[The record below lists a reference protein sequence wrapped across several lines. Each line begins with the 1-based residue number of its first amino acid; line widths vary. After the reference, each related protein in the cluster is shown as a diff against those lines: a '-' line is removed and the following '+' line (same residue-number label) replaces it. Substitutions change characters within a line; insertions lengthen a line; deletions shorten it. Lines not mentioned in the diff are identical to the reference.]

1 MLRTV
6 ERIQGLPRN
15 TLTQAEQKQLKES
28 NILVD
33 RTANAA
39 EAPSRVKKPWGI
51 ENPDHG
57 EDRPSLWLMPQIKTP
72 GHPLRPVQSGTG
84 DYQTYQADV
93 GQDGPLTPEHP
104 IQEYKKADGTTGR
117 GAHIPTV
124 QRWITNSEGKQ

>member
-6 ERIQGLPRN
+6 EGIQGLPRN

-51 ENPDHG
+51 ETHTTEKTDPAYG
-57 EDRPSLWLMPQIKTP
+57 SCLRSRP
-72 GHPLRPVQSGTG
+72 
-84 DYQTYQADV
+84 
-93 GQDGPLTPEHP
+93 QD
-104 IQEYKKADGTTGR
+104 IRFDQCR
-117 GAHIPTV
+117 V
-124 QRWITNSEGKQ
+124 